1 MQVTL
6 YYSDEDQYLID
17 LVDQKAQCERKSR
30 SSVVLS
36 ILEEHFEQGK
46 RIGEILM
53 DLGSLKPR
61 ELETALQRQQSD
73 GASRQLGE
81 ILVEEGFVD
90 ESTIGRALTIQGR
103 FRKNG

>member
-6 YYSDEDQYLID
+6 YYSDEDQYLMD
-17 LVDQKAQCERKSR
+17 LVDQKALRERKSR

-53 DLGSLKPR
+53 DLGSLRPR
-61 ELETALQRQQSD
+61 ELEAALERQRSKD
-73 GASRQLGE
+73 ANRQLGE
-81 ILVEEGFVD
+81 ILVDEGLVD
-90 ESTIGRALTIQGR
+90 ETAIDRALTIQGR
-103 FRKNG
+103 FRKDS

>member
-6 YYSDEDQYLID
+6 YYSDEDQYLMD
-17 LVDQKAQCERKSR
+17 LVDQKALRERKSR

-53 DLGSLKPR
+53 DLGTLNAR
-61 ELETALQRQQSD
+61 ELEAALERQRSKD
-73 GASRQLGE
+73 SNRQLGE
-81 ILVEEGFVD
+81 ILVEEGLVD
-90 ESTIGRALTIQGR
+90 ASHVDRALTIQGR
-103 FRKNG
+103 FRKDS

>member
-6 YYSDEDQYLID
+6 YYSDEDQYLMD
-17 LVDQKAQCERKSR
+17 LVDQKALRERKSR

-53 DLGSLKPR
+53 DLGSLRAR
-61 ELETALQRQQSD
+61 ELKAALERQRSGD
-73 GASRQLGE
+73 KNRQLGE
-81 ILVEEGFVD
+81 ILVEEGLVD
-90 ESTIGRALTIQGR
+90 DSEVDRALTIQGR
-103 FRKNG
+103 FRTQS